1 MLKLDHVT
9 KKFGGLIAVN
19 DVSINIEKG
28 KLAGLIGPN
37 GAGKTTI
44 FNIITGVY
52 RPENGRVYFK
62 DREITGEKPHRIT
75 SLGVARTFQNIKLFY
90 RMTVLDNVRVACHFR
105 LKASILSAVFDLP
118 GYSKQEKSIT
128 EESLKLLEAV
138 GLYEL
143 RNERASS
150 LPYGHQ
156 RKLEIARAL
165 ATRPELLLLDEPAAG
180 MNPEETLDLMK
191 FIVRIRNEF
200 DLTILLIEHDMKVV
214 MGICEEITVLDH
226 GNIIARG
233 TPLEIQN
240 NPEVIKAYLGSGAY
254 ARG

>member
-28 KLAGLIGPN
+28 RLAGLIGPN

>member
-9 KKFGGLIAVN
+9 KKFGGLTAVN